1 MSNSTHRGRCGKQ
14 MNTNNLLAEANQ
26 PIIVRWARTNPLEFN
41 GRTHWKLS
49 VRQSQWGQMQHWA
62 VFVNLN
68 ARPNKHNGGPLRSQP
83 SLQVSAKWSTRS
95 SKDIGG
101 PLSSLPS
108 YIDTHYAY
116 STSSN
121 GQYWAASVNL
131 NTSQVKTV
139 EDRYVPSRA
148 WVRLQ
153 SGVPI
158 RQRNWRPV
166 KFPTESGSICNVEHP
181 LK

>member
-1 MSNSTHRGRCGKQ
+1 
-14 MNTNNLLAEANQ
+14 
-26 PIIVRWARTNPLEFN
+26 
-41 GRTHWKLS
+41 
-49 VRQSQWGQMQHWA
+49 MQHWA
-62 VFVNLN
+62 AFVNLN

-83 SLQVSAKWSTRS
+83 SLRVSAKWSTRS

-101 PLSSLPS
+101 QLSSLPS

-121 GQYWAASVNL
+121 GQHWAASVNL
-131 NTSQVKTV
+131 NTSQVKTM

-153 SGVPI
+153 SGVPL
-158 RQRNWRPV
+158 RQRNGGPFSQQSLEVYAMWSIRSS
-166 KFPTESGSICNVEHP
+166 KHFGGASGSHSTLAAPAKWSTRSGKEIGGPLNSQPNLEVCRVEHP
-181 LK
+181 PGKDL

>member
-1 MSNSTHRGRCGKQ
+1 MEGKLWTRLPLAVGLTIYLFGRGKRCTLMSNSTHRGRCGKQ

-26 PIIVRWARTNPLEFN
+26 PIIVRWARTNPLEIN

-62 VFVNLN
+62 AFVNLN

-83 SLQVSAKWSTRS
+83 SLRVSAKWSTRS

-121 GQYWAASVNL
+121 GQHWAASVIWTL
-131 NTSQVKTV
+131 PK
-139 EDRYVPSRA
+139 
-148 WVRLQ
+148 
-153 SGVPI
+153 
-158 RQRNWRPV
+158 
-166 KFPTESGSICNVEHP
+166 
-181 LK
+181 